1 MPSALE
7 ALVLPSIVENRYVG
21 KAALSWPSPYYILG
35 TFVVSFN
42 NAVQVA
48 LRIFRAQSRTEMPH
62 LILPR
67 VLG

>member
-1 MPSALE
+1 MPGVIE
-7 ALVLPSIVENRYVG
+7 DLVLPSIVENRYVG
-21 KAALSWPSPYYILG
+21 KAALSWLSPYYILG
-35 TFVVSFN
+35 NFVVSFN

-62 LILPR
+62 LILLG